1 MHGNLPDRQKEKSLP
16 TQMQELSEVEKTLI
30 RSYRRWIAGMRM
42 NDERYWS
49 VVWTEL
55 SSFLD
60 DQSARLILGGLLS
73 LIAAIG
79 NFSRRPV
86 RLHPP
91 CCGYVCEDELLILSL
106 IGACQ
111 RRNHSLSRRRAEWLV
126 SANGIAILLEGGQR
140 IASALKMKEIE
151 LPNRTNQNGA
161 DTEIDSGALRLRVV
175 AGELTKSGTF

>member
-1 MHGNLPDRQKEKSLP
+1 MHGNLPGRKKKKSLP

-30 RSYRRWIAGMRM
+30 RSYRLWIAGMRM

-60 DQSARLILGGLLS
+60 DQSARSILRGLLS

-86 RLHPP
+86 RLHLP
-91 CCGYVCEDELLILSL
+91 CCGCVCEDELLILSL

-111 RRNHSLSRRRAEWLV
+111 SRNHSLSRRRAEWLV

-140 IASALKMKEIE
+140 IASALQTKEIE
-151 LPNRTNQNGA
+151 LPNRPHQNDA
-161 DTEIDSGALRLRVV
+161 NTEIGSGALSLRVV
-175 AGELTKSGTF
+175 ASELVEPGTF

>member
-1 MHGNLPDRQKEKSLP
+1 MHGNLLGRQKEKSLP

-60 DQSARLILGGLLS
+60 DQSARSILGGLLS
-73 LIAAIG
+73 QIAAIG
-79 NFSRRPV
+79 SFSRRPV

-91 CCGYVCEDELLILSL
+91 CCGYVCVDELLILSL
-106 IGACQ
+106 ISACQ
-111 RRNHSLSRRRAEWLV
+111 RRNYSLARRRAEWLV

-140 IASALKMKEIE
+140 IASALKTKEIE
-151 LPNRTNQNGA
+151 LPNRPHQDGA
-161 DTEIDSGALRLRVV
+161 DTEIGSAALSLRVV
-175 AGELTKSGTF
+175 AGERAESGTF